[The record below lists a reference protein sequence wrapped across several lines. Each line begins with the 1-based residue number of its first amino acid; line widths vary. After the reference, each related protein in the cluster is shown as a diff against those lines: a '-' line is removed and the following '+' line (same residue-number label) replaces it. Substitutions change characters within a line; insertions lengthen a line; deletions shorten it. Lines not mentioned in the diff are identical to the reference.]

1 MPAGL
6 IGMIGL
12 AVRTKLAAMMELVG
26 MLAQP
31 FGLMIGMLAAHLEV
45 SADLTGIIGLM
56 AGIPIA
62 AQRLAEMA
70 ETTELAR
77 VRQAELLH
85 CTALVGRSELVAE
98 TGLDTGFALVLV
110 TPTELIESTETLEI
124 LVVLTAGILIASP
137 TAQAE
142 PLAEMLE
149 SVELLELT
157 ALLIEPVGPVG
168 LAALMAETPTELM
181 VGLLAG
187 LVGRPCSRR

>member
-1 MPAGL
+1 MTELAIETPAGL

-45 SADLTGIIGLM
+45 SA
-56 AGIPIA
+56 
-62 AQRLAEMA
+62 EMA
-70 ETTELAR
+70 ELAR

-98 TGLDTGFALVLV
+98 TGLAAGFALVLV
-110 TPTELIESTETLEI
+110 APAELIESTEALGI
-124 LVVLTAGILIASP
+124 LVALTAGMPIASP
-137 TAQAE
+137 TA
-142 PLAEMLE
+142 LAELAEILE
-149 SVELLELT
+149 PVELLESA
-157 ALLIEPVGPVG
+157 ALLAEPLGPVE
-168 LAALMAETPTELM
+168 LAVLMAETPTELM

-187 LVGRPCSRR
+187 LVGHSYSRH

>member
-1 MPAGL
+1 
-6 IGMIGL
+6 
-12 AVRTKLAAMMELVG
+12 
-26 MLAQP
+26 
-31 FGLMIGMLAAHLEV
+31 
-45 SADLTGIIGLM
+45 
-56 AGIPIA
+56 
-62 AQRLAEMA
+62 MA
-70 ETTELAR
+70 ETAETVGLTLA
-77 VRQAELLH
+77 RQAELPR
-85 CTALVGRSELVAE
+85 CTALAGWPELVAE

-149 SVELLELT
+149 SVELLELA

-168 LAALMAETPTELM
+168 LAVLMAETPTELM

-187 LVGRPCSRR
+187 LAGRPYSIR